1 MPYPTSSSDEVVT
14 LAELARRFG
23 LDKSNARKWLQR
35 NGFKFEKVRS
45 EEARNQLILALRRED
60 AEAAI
65 ELRRQQGYAVDG
77 RRSAV
82 SPQGR
87 QELGYFYVVQVVPE
101 FSETRIKLGFTTH
114 VDARLASYRTVAP
127 NARVVR
133 VWPCRAAWEEAAID
147 CATSNGCRRIG
158 DEVYDCDN
166 LQEVLERLDR
176 FFQLMPALA

>member
-14 LAELARRFG
+14 LAELARRLG
-23 LDKSNARKWLQR
+23 LDKSNARKWLRR
-35 NGFKFEKVRS
+35 NGFNFLRVRS
-45 EEARNQLILALRRED
+45 VEARNQTTLALRRED

-77 RRSAV
+77 RRNAV

-87 QELGYFYVVQVVPE
+87 QDVGFFYVVQVVPE
-101 FSETRIKLGFTTH
+101 FKETRIKLGFATD
-114 VDARLASYRTVAP
+114 VDARLAAYRTIAP
-127 NARVVR
+127 TAQMVKA
-133 VWPCRAAWEEAAID
+133 WPCKEAWEQAAID
-147 CATSNGCRRIG
+147 CATSKGCRRIG
-158 DEVYDCDN
+158 QEVYDCDN